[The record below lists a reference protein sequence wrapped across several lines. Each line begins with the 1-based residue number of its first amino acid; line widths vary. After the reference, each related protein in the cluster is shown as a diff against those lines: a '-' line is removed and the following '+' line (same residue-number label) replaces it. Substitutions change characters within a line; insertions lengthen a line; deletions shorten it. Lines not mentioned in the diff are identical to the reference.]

1 MRQIIIRPPMPQEIL
16 LLCEAACSN
25 TFSAHW
31 KEGDFLSELSCGSS
45 RLYAAFYEEDFTG
58 FIAGRFCCGEGEIN
72 NIAVCRNF
80 LRQGIGSVLL
90 EYFIGK
96 AQEENISKI
105 VLEVS
110 EKNTAALALYKK
122 FSFNTVNIRKKFYN
136 NKDDA
141 YLMIKGL

>member
-1 MRQIIIRPPMPQEIL
+1 MRQIIIRPPLPQEIPF
-16 LLCEAACSN
+16 LCQAACSN

-31 KEGDFLSELSCGSS
+31 KKEDFLSELSCVSS
-45 RLYAAFYEEDFTG
+45 RLYAAFLGEDFTG
-58 FIAGRFCCGEGEIN
+58 FISGRFCCGEGEIN

-90 EYFIGK
+90 NFFIDK
-96 AQEENISKI
+96 ARQENISKI

-110 EKNTAALALYKK
+110 EKNTAAIALYKK
-122 FSFNTVNIRKKFYN
+122 FSFNTANIRKKFYN

-141 YLMIKGL
+141 FLMTKDL